1 MTLLT
6 VEGTT
11 NAKIFGEAAL
21 KLYST
26 TTNAKSIL
34 LQVMSLFDDKM
45 TMKSI
50 LFYPVTRRL

>member
-1 MTLLT
+1 MKSAF
-6 VEGTT
+6 V
-11 NAKIFGEAAL
+11 FGEAAL

-45 TMKSI
+45 MMKSI